1 MAKKVKAA
9 NVASEI
15 NDILRDFIRDENR
28 KVEQIMPE
36 VAKDARRTVK
46 AGSPGE
52 GPYRNGWQIKYENRH
67 LKSYGFQVWN
77 PKHYQL
83 THLLENGHLIKNQYG
98 GPFGK
103 GRTRAIPHIG
113 KAQEEANRL
122 ALHRLREEL

>member
-1 MAKKVKAA
+1 MAKKVHA
-9 NVASEI
+9 
-15 NDILRDFIRDENR
+15 NDIGQEVSNIVRTFLEQENH

-46 AGSPGE
+46 ANSPGE
-52 GPYRNGWQIKYENRH
+52 GPYRNGWKIEYENRKM
-67 LKSYGFQVWN
+67 KSYGFQVWN
-77 PKHYQL
+77 PKHYRL

-103 GRTRAIPHIG
+103 DRTRAIPHIG

-122 ALHRLREEL
+122 ALQRLREEL